1 MRVESSYSENTIDF
15 SKWFT
20 EKPLTLWEFVQK
32 HFINFSSLFDTSKDI
47 LKNVSK
53 IMEDNFYSNQKTCL
67 SYYLYGAQHIGVS
80 TVKNIISCYYVY
92 LFFMLE
98 RSKFPF
104 KETVYL
110 DIFYPCDL
118 PKTNAL
124 ECNSLFNT
132 LNLFDFF
139 KNQELTINL
148 INSSSH
154 NLDTHIVIS
163 DRFAHQVVTR
173 PITTVQEYS
182 NDTLGIIFTD
192 DSLINQKSIV
202 SNIETFKSNYKKND
216 TLFKFSILG
225 KVPESIF
232 SDPLDQFIEKCSNN
246 VLDTE
251 NIIISFKPYWYVKKP
266 QTSKYFLFDTN
277 NLSIVDTE
285 NDHTIKVPDELLCK
299 NGISYR
305 QLASKDPQI
314 LLNYYIGQPVR
325 CLKPIIKELLS
336 SLENCENILKYKLP
350 EMEQIKNQFSEL
362 KKAIKAKLSNPIG
375 E

>member
-1 MRVESSYSENTIDF
+1 MRVESSYPENTIDF

-32 HFINFSSLFDTSKDI
+32 HFINSSNLFDTSKDI

-53 IMEDNFYSNQKTCL
+53 IMEDNFYSNQKNCL
-67 SYYLYGAQHIGVS
+67 SYYLYGAQHVGVS

-104 KETVYL
+104 KEIVYL

-118 PKTNAL
+118 PKINAL
-124 ECNSLFNT
+124 ECNSLYNT

-139 KNQELTINL
+139 KNQELTVNL
-148 INSSSH
+148 INSGSH

-163 DRFAHQVVTR
+163 DKFAHQVITR
-173 PITTVQEYS
+173 PITTVQEYT
-182 NDTLGIIFTD
+182 NDTLGMIFTD
-192 DSLINQKSIV
+192 ESLINQKSIV
-202 SNIETFKSNYKKND
+202 SNIETFKLNYKKND

-225 KVPESIF
+225 KVPENIF
-232 SDPLDQFIEKCSNN
+232 SDPLDQLIEKCSNN
-246 VLDTE
+246 TLDTE
-251 NIIISFKPYWYVKKP
+251 NIIINFEPYRYVKNP
-266 QTSKYFLFDTN
+266 RLVNIFYLTQILYL
-277 NLSIVDTE
+277 
-285 NDHTIKVPDELLCK
+285 KVPDELLCK
-299 NGISYR
+299 NGMSYR
-305 QLASKDPQI
+305 QLASKDSQI

-325 CLKPIIKELLS
+325 YLKPIIKELLN
-336 SLENCENILKYKLP
+336 SLENCENTLKYKLP

-362 KKAIKAKLSNPIG
+362 KKLLKLN
-375 E
+375 